1 MAPLL
6 ESYTLFFHGLTHYAR
21 NSPSVTH
28 APPAGDSP
36 SQQRCADEQVAFHSK
51 KASRDC
57 KAADFLSNDFMDDH
71 CRSSR
76 IKASPNRNMRAL
88 VYEPSNRF
96 VSRHEL

>member
-6 ESYTLFFHGLTHYAR
+6 ESYKLFFHGLTHYAR
-21 NSPSVTH
+21 NPPSVTH

-36 SQQRCADEQVAFHSK
+36 SQQRCANEQVALHSK

-57 KAADFLSNDFMDDH
+57 KATDFLSNDFMDDR

-76 IKASPNRNMRAL
+76 IEAPPNRNVRAL
-88 VYEPSNRF
+88 VYEPSNCF
-96 VSRHEL
+96 VRRHEL